1 MSLQSHFPHDSAEA
15 VDSLFTLFRQQ
26 DLLLTEQQLRAI
38 RACIDRVVNYQ
49 ATVGVMGKTGAGKS
63 SLCNALFG
71 QEETDVSDVDACT
84 RAPQEITLTYHQGR
98 GLSLIDMP
106 GVGESEQ
113 RDEEYAA
120 LYRQLLPELDLVLW
134 VIKGDDR
141 ALSVDER
148 FYQKVVRPLIQVD
161 HLPVVFV
168 LNQVD
173 KIAPNREWDWLKH
186 SPGPVQARTI
196 NAKLASL
203 CRTFDIPPDQ
213 ACAVSAEEGYGL
225 VELVETV
232 VRTLPNEKKW
242 SFTRETRQDNV
253 SPQAWQVS
261 EQGLWEAIK
270 TAAAE
275 ILKEGWER
283 VSSVVCSLAAKWFGA
298 CW

>member
-1 MSLQSHFPHDSAEA
+1 VSAAEGLF
-15 VDSLFTLFRQQ
+15 SLFQRQ
-26 DLLLTEQQLRAI
+26 DLLLTEQQLQAI

-71 QEETDVSDVDACT
+71 REETDVSDVDACT
-84 RAPQEITLTYHQGR
+84 RMPQEITLTYKQGK

-134 VIKGDDR
+134 VIKADDR
-141 ALSVDER
+141 ALSIDER
-148 FYQKVVRPLIQVD
+148 FYQQVVRPLIQVD

-168 LNQVD
+168 INQVD

-186 SPGPVQARTI
+186 QPGQQQQRTI
-196 NAKLASL
+196 SAKLTSL
-203 CRTFDIPPDQ
+203 CKTFNIPLNQ
-213 ACAVSAEEGYGL
+213 ACAVSAEESYGL
-225 VELVETV
+225 VELVEKI

-242 SFTRETRQDNV
+242 SFTREARQDTV
-253 SPQAWQVS
+253 SVQARQAS
-261 EQGLWEAIK
+261 EQGLWETIK

-283 VSSVVCSLAAKWFGA
+283 VSSALSSLAGTLFRSW
-298 CW
+298 W